1 MADINPYAAPQHDV
15 VVHPPAVDPG
25 GGVWRDGK
33 LLVMHK
39 QAVLPDRCV
48 KCNQPAG
55 GRRLKRSLSWHH
67 PGYFLAVLAGVWV
80 YIIVALVVRHTA
92 KIEIGMCEVH
102 RRKRWQAIAT
112 SWLLVLVGILAIFGG
127 GSLIDSPANVLAWLG
142 PWFLFG
148 GIALFVAGLI
158 YAVTVVPPVAPQ
170 KIDKEYVWLKKVDP
184 AYVAEFPPIAG

>member
-15 VVHPPAVDPG
+15 VVDPLVIEPS

-48 KCNQPAG
+48 KCNQPAR

-80 YIIVALVVRHTA
+80 YIIVALFVRHTA
-92 KIEIGMCEVH
+92 KIEIGMCDVH

-112 SWLLVLVGILAIFGG
+112 SWLLVLTGILAIFGG
-127 GSLIDSPANVLAWLG
+127 GTLIDAPANILAWLG
-142 PWFLFG
+142 PWLIFG
-148 GIALFVAGLI
+148 GIASFVGGLI

-170 KIDKEYVWLKKVDP
+170 KIDKEYVWLKKVDLE
-184 AYVAEFPPIAG
+184 YLAELPPIAG